1 LHGQKVSL
9 EQIEIKLS
17 DSFGSQVVCTASET
31 ITAFVKT
38 NARLDSVDISEL
50 FEKSR
55 KVLLSTPEMPSRFL
69 FVEKFPLSQ
78 HGKIDRK
85 KLALLGGLPAPMPHT
100 VDSPAQ
106 LLALLWNRF
115 LGRRP
120 ESQEYFLSSGGD
132 SFLAVALVN
141 ALTDSFSNVPP
152 GLLEALL
159 SEQFATVLQMLVR
172 EENVTEQPVRKRLKL
187 DVENN
192 KNQELVPVLET
203 RLLSPGEVHTKTK
216 KLSVSSESAAVYRC
230 KGRQNIPRPA
240 QVPTHQS
247 NRFNLVWKVDF
258 EKCIDSSPLYV
269 SRDGEEEG
277 VVVVGSH
284 AGWVKCVRCSSGQE
298 VWATRYLYDFSL
310 VTFLV

>member
-1 LHGQKVSL
+1 VKLHGQKVSL
-9 EQIEIKLS
+9 EQVEIRLS
-17 DSFGSQVVCTASET
+17 DSFGTEVVCTASET
-31 ITAFVKT
+31 ISAFVKT
-38 NARLDSVDISEL
+38 NTHLESVDISQL

-55 KVLLSTPEMPSRFL
+55 RVLSTPEMPSRFQ

-106 LLALLWNRF
+106 LLELLWNRF

-120 ESQEYFLSSGGD
+120 ESQDCFLSSGGD

-141 ALTDSFSNVPP
+141 ALTDSFPNVPP

-159 SEQFATVLQMLVR
+159 SKQFATVLQMLVQ
-172 EENVTEQPVRKRLKL
+172 EENVTEQSVRKRLKL

-192 KNQELVPVLET
+192 KNQELVPVFDLT
-203 RLLSPGEVHTKTK
+203 GKRALSSDEVHTKTK
-216 KLSVSSESAAVYRC
+216 RLSELSDRPTVYRC
-230 KGRQNIPRPA
+230 KGRQNIPRPSQA
-240 QVPTHQS
+240 STQQS

-269 SRDGEEEG
+269 SRDGEEG

-284 AGWVKCVRCSSGQE
+284 AGWVKCVRCTSGQE
-298 VWATRYLYDFSL
+298 VWATRYL
-310 VTFLV
+310 

>member
-9 EQIEIKLS
+9 EQVEIKLS
-17 DSFGSQVVCTASET
+17 DSFATQVVCTASET
-31 ITAFVKT
+31 ITALVKT
-38 NARLDSVDISEL
+38 KKHFESVDISEL

-55 KVLLSTPEMPSRFL
+55 KVLSTPEMPSRFL
-69 FVEKFPLSQ
+69 FVENFPLSQ
-78 HGKIDRK
+78 HGKIDRQ

-120 ESQEYFLSSGGD
+120 KSKDYFLSSGGD

-141 ALTDSFSNVPP
+141 ALTDTFANVPP

-159 SEQFATVLQMLVR
+159 SKQFATVVQMLVQ
-172 EENVTEQPVRKRLKL
+172 EENATEQPVRKRLKL
-187 DVENN
+187 DVENS
-192 KNQELVPVLET
+192 KKEELVPVLET
-203 RLLSPGEVHTKTK
+203 SIVNRIDEVHMNTK
-216 KLSVSSESAAVYRC
+216 KQSVPGDRPTVYRC
-230 KGRQNIPRPA
+230 KGRQNIPRPS
-240 QVPTHQS
+240 QVPTHPS

-269 SRDGEEEG
+269 SRDGEEEL
-277 VVVVGSH
+277 VVVGSH

-298 VWATRYLYDFSL
+298 VWATRYL
-310 VTFLV
+310 

>member
-9 EQIEIKLS
+9 EQVEIKLS
-17 DSFGSQVVCTASET
+17 NSFGTQVVCTASET

-38 NARLDSVDISEL
+38 KTRLESADISEL

-55 KVLLSTPEMPSRFL
+55 KVLSTPEMPSRFL
-69 FVEKFPLSQ
+69 FVETFPLSQ

-85 KLALLGGLPAPMPHT
+85 KVALLDGLPAPMPHT

-120 ESQEYFLSSGGD
+120 ESQDYFLSGGGD

-141 ALTDSFSNVPP
+141 ALTDSFPNVPP
-152 GLLEALL
+152 GLLDALL
-159 SEQFATVLQMLVR
+159 SEQFATVLQMLVQ
-172 EENVTEQPVRKRLKL
+172 EENVTEKSVRKRLKL

-192 KNQELVPVLET
+192 KNQELIPVFET
-203 RLLSPGEVHTKTK
+203 LKAKRTLSSDGIHTKNK
-216 KLSVSSESAAVYRC
+216 KLSESGDRQTVYRC
-230 KGRQNIPRPA
+230 KGRQNILRPA
-240 QVPTHQS
+240 QAPTHQS
-247 NRFNLVWKVDF
+247 NKFDLVWKVDF

-277 VVVVGSH
+277 VLVVGSH

-298 VWATRYLYDFSL
+298 VWATRYR
-310 VTFLV
+310 

>member
-1 LHGQKVSL
+1 LHGQKISL
-9 EQIEIKLS
+9 EQVETRLS
-17 DSFGSQVVCTASET
+17 DLFDTQVVCTASET

-38 NARLDSVDISEL
+38 NTRLESVDISEL

-55 KVLLSTPEMPSRFL
+55 KVLSTPEMPSRFL
-69 FVEKFPLSQ
+69 FVENFPLSQ

-120 ESQEYFLSSGGD
+120 ESQDCFLSSGGD

-152 GLLEALL
+152 SLLETLL
-159 SEQFATVLQMLVR
+159 SEQFATVLQMLVQ
-172 EENVTEQPVRKRLKL
+172 EENATEQPVRKRLKR

-192 KNQELVPVLET
+192 KNQQLVPVLET
-203 RLLSPGEVHTKTK
+203 STLKRALSSDEVHMNTKE
-216 KLSVSSESAAVYRC
+216 LSVSSESAAIYRC

-240 QVPTHQS
+240 QEPTRQS
-247 NRFNLVWKVDF
+247 NKFKLAWKVDF

-298 VWATRYLYDFSL
+298 VWATRYL
-310 VTFLV
+310 

>member
-1 LHGQKVSL
+1 M
-9 EQIEIKLS
+9 KLS
-17 DSFGSQVVCTASET
+17 DSFATQVVCTASET
-31 ITAFVKT
+31 MTAFVKT
-38 NARLDSVDISEL
+38 DTHLESVDISEL

-55 KVLLSTPEMPSRFL
+55 KALPTPEMPSRFL
-69 FVEKFPLSQ
+69 FVESFPLSQ

-85 KLALLGGLPAPMPHT
+85 KLALLDGLPAPMPHT

-120 ESQEYFLSSGGD
+120 ESQDYFLSSGGD

-152 GLLEALL
+152 GLLESLL
-159 SEQFATVLQMLVR
+159 SVQFATVLQMLVQ
-172 EENVTEQPVRKRLKL
+172 EENVAEQPVRKRLKL

-192 KNQELVPVLET
+192 KKQELVPVLEIST
-203 RLLSPGEVHTKTK
+203 GKRTLSSDEVDMKAK
-216 KLSVSSESAAVYRC
+216 KLLESSESAAVYRC
-230 KGRQNIPRPA
+230 KGRQNIPRPSQA
-240 QVPTHQS
+240 PTHLS

-269 SRDGEEEG
+269 SRDGEEG

-298 VWATRYLYDFSL
+298 VWATRYL
-310 VTFLV
+310 

>member
-17 DSFGSQVVCTASET
+17 ESFGSQVVCTASET

-38 NARLDSVDISEL
+38 NAHLDSVDISEL

-55 KVLLSTPEMPSRFL
+55 KVLSTPEMPSRFL
-69 FVEKFPLSQ
+69 LVESFPLSQ
-78 HGKIDRK
+78 HGKIDRQ
-85 KLALLGGLPAPMPHT
+85 KLALLDGLPAPMPHT
-100 VDSPAQ
+100 VDCPAQ

-120 ESQEYFLSSGGD
+120 ESQDYFLSSGGD

-141 ALTDSFSNVPP
+141 ALTDSFPNVPP

-159 SEQFATVLQMLVR
+159 SKKYATVLQMLVQ
-172 EENVTEQPVRKRLKL
+172 EENVTEESERKRLKL

-192 KNQELVPVLET
+192 KNQEPVSVLKT
-203 RLLSPGEVHTKTK
+203 STGKKALTSDEVHTNSK
-216 KLSVSSESAAVYRC
+216 KLSESSESAAVYRC

-240 QVPTHQS
+240 QAPTHQS

-298 VWATRYLYDFSL
+298 VWATRYL
-310 VTFLV
+310 

>member
-1 LHGQKVSL
+1 MHGQKISL
-9 EQIEIKLS
+9 EQVETRLS
-17 DSFGSQVVCTASET
+17 DLFDTQVVCTASET

-38 NARLDSVDISEL
+38 NTRLESVDISEL

-55 KVLLSTPEMPSRFL
+55 KVLSTPEMPSRFL
-69 FVEKFPLSQ
+69 FVENFPLSQ

-120 ESQEYFLSSGGD
+120 ESQDCFLSSGGD

-152 GLLEALL
+152 SLLETLL
-159 SEQFATVLQMLVR
+159 SEQFATVLQMLVQ
-172 EENVTEQPVRKRLKL
+172 EENATEQPVRKRLKR

-192 KNQELVPVLET
+192 KNQQLVPVLET
-203 RLLSPGEVHTKTK
+203 STLKRALSSDEVHMNTKE
-216 KLSVSSESAAVYRC
+216 LSVSSESAAIYRC

-240 QVPTHQS
+240 QEPTRQS
-247 NRFNLVWKVDF
+247 NKFKLAWKVDF

-298 VWATRYLYDFSL
+298 VWATRYL
-310 VTFLV
+310 

>member
-1 LHGQKVSL
+1 MHGQKVSL
-9 EQIEIKLS
+9 EQIETKLS
-17 DSFGSQVVCTASET
+17 DSFGTQVVCTASET

-38 NARLDSVDISEL
+38 NTHLESVDISQL

-55 KVLLSTPEMPSRFL
+55 RVLSTPEMPSRFL

-85 KLALLGGLPAPMPHT
+85 KLALLNGLPAPMPHT

-120 ESQEYFLSSGGD
+120 ESQDYFLSSGGD

-141 ALTDSFSNVPP
+141 ALTDSFPNVPP

-159 SEQFATVLQMLVR
+159 SKQFATVLQMLVQ
-172 EENVTEQPVRKRLKL
+172 EKNVTEQPVRKRLKL

-192 KNQELVPVLET
+192 RNQEVVPALET
-203 RLLSPGEVHTKTK
+203 SIAKKALSSDEVDRKAK
-216 KLSVSSESAAVYRC
+216 KLSESGDRPTVYRC
-230 KGRQNIPRPA
+230 KGRQNIPRPSQA
-240 QVPTHQS
+240 PTHQS

-298 VWATRYLYDFSL
+298 VWATRYPLLFPL
-310 VTFLV
+310 

>member
-1 LHGQKVSL
+1 M
-9 EQIEIKLS
+9 
-17 DSFGSQVVCTASET
+17 
-31 ITAFVKT
+31 
-38 NARLDSVDISEL
+38 
-50 FEKSR
+50 
-55 KVLLSTPEMPSRFL
+55 LSTTEMPSRFL

-115 LGRRP
+115 LGCRP
-120 ESQEYFLSSGGD
+120 ESHDYFLSSGGD

-141 ALTDSFSNVPP
+141 ALTDSFPNVPP

-159 SEQFATVLQMLVR
+159 SKQFATVLQMLVL
-172 EENVTEQPVRKRLKL
+172 EENVTEQPVKKRLKH

-192 KNQELVPVLET
+192 KNHELVPVLET
-203 RLLSPGEVHTKTK
+203 SKVKRAFSSDEVHMKTK
-216 KLSVSSESAAVYRC
+216 ELSEASESAAVYRC
-230 KGRQNIPRPA
+230 KGRQNIPRPSQA
-240 QVPTHQS
+240 PTHQS
-247 NRFNLVWKVDF
+247 NRFDLVWKVDF

-269 SRDGEEEG
+269 SRDGEEEEL
-277 VVVVGSH
+277 VVVGSH

-298 VWATRYLYDFSL
+298 VWATRYR
-310 VTFLV
+310 

>member
-17 DSFGSQVVCTASET
+17 DSFGTQVVCTASET
-31 ITAFVKT
+31 ISAFVKT
-38 NARLDSVDISEL
+38 SSLLESVDISEL

-55 KVLLSTPEMPSRFL
+55 KVLSTPEMPSRFL
-69 FVEKFPLSQ
+69 FVENFPLSQ

-85 KLALLGGLPAPMPHT
+85 KLALLGGMPAPMPHI

-115 LGRRP
+115 LGSGP
-120 ESQEYFLSSGGD
+120 ESQDYFLSSGGD

-141 ALTDSFSNVPP
+141 ALTDSFPNVPP

-159 SEQFATVLQMLVR
+159 IEQFATVHQMLVQ

-187 DVENN
+187 DV
-192 KNQELVPVLET
+192 LVPVLET
-203 RLLSPGEVHTKTK
+203 STVKRALSSDEVHMKTK
-216 KLSVSSESAAVYRC
+216 VYRC
-230 KGRQNIPRPA
+230 KGRQNIPRPSQA
-240 QVPTHQS
+240 STHQS

-269 SRDGEEEG
+269 SRDGEEE

-298 VWATRYLYDFSL
+298 VWATRYLSI
-310 VTFLV
+310 

>member
-1 LHGQKVSL
+1 M
-9 EQIEIKLS
+9 EIKLS
-17 DSFGSQVVCTASET
+17 DSFGTQVVCTASET
-31 ITAFVKT
+31 ITAFVKINT
-38 NARLDSVDISEL
+38 HLESVDISEL

-55 KVLLSTPEMPSRFL
+55 KVLSTPEMPSRFL

-78 HGKIDRK
+78 HGKIDRQ
-85 KLALLGGLPAPMPHT
+85 KLSLLDGLPAQMPHT

-120 ESQEYFLSSGGD
+120 ESQDCFLSSGGD

-159 SEQFATVLQMLVR
+159 SKQFETILQMLVQ
-172 EENVTEQPVRKRLKL
+172 EEKATEQPMRKRLKN

-192 KNQELVPVLET
+192 KNQEPVSVLKT
-203 RLLSPGEVHTKTK
+203 STGKKALTSDEVHMNSK
-216 KLSVSSESAAVYRC
+216 KLSESSESAAVYRC

-240 QVPTHQS
+240 QAPTHQS

-258 EKCIDSSPLYV
+258 EKCIDSSPLYM
-269 SRDGEEEG
+269 SKDGEEEG

-284 AGWVKCVRCSSGQE
+284 SGWVKCVRCSSGQE
-298 VWATRYLYDFSL
+298 VWATRYL
-310 VTFLV
+310 